1 MSTEPGK
8 HTSITLEQMINSLI
22 QQTTVLGVAL
32 GSVMKHISLND
43 PELAHQIE
51 SDLFPLLEKL
61 GDKLPDSR
69 TQEMIDMLKTG
80 ITEGRKHGIS

>member
-1 MSTEPGK
+1 MSTDQEKP
-8 HTSITLEQMINSLI
+8 TSITLEQMINSLI

-43 PELAHQIE
+43 PELANQIE

-69 TQEMIDMLKTG
+69 TQEMIDLLKTG
-80 ITEGRKHGIS
+80 ITEGRRDGNS